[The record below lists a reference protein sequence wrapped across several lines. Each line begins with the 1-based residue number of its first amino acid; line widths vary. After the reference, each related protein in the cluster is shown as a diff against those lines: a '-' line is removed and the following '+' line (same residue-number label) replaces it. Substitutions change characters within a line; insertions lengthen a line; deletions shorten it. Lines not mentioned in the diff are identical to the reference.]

1 MYFPFL
7 YFLHCACVCSYHTPY
22 FSSDESLTFS
32 FFVVISPTFEFAL
45 LFHNSE
51 PSAEMPFPFPRSSP
65 ASLSVRLSSGFCFPS
80 GRIPF
85 SPLPTPPPRAKL
97 TFFHNVTNKSTQFLS
112 FFLSSPCMRLM
123 TYEMHFVLWD
133 FDINLQKCHLQ

>member
-1 MYFPFL
+1 MCVAITLLIFPL
-7 YFLHCACVCSYHTPY
+7 MK
-22 FSSDESLTFS
+22 
-32 FFVVISPTFEFAL
+32 AL
-45 LFHNSE
+45 LFLFLLSFLLHL
-51 PSAEMPFPFPRSSP
+51 
-65 ASLSVRLSSGFCFPS
+65 SLLFCFT
-80 GRIPF
+80 IQ
-85 SPLPTPPPRAKL
+85 SPLPRCPSLSLAHHPQVSRLDSPQDSVFLLVEFLSLLFHPPPPRAKL